1 MRIGIAA
8 PGKLKHPGAIAY
20 ADDYMKRIQRITPV
34 HRVAVRVPRRQK
46 AGFDPQARDAEAQAL
61 LRSIPG
67 GAVIAA
73 LDVEGRKFD
82 SHSFLL
88 WLVGLIEGGTRDL
101 VFVIGGP
108 DGLDNSVIERS
119 NYRVSL
125 GPLVLPHDMA
135 EVVILE
141 QVYRAL
147 TRWKGF
153 PYHR

>member
-20 ADDYMKRIQRITPV
+20 AADYMKRIQRIMPV
-34 HRVAVRVPRRQK
+34 HRVAVRSPRRQHG
-46 AGFDPQARDAEAQAL
+46 GFDRAARSAEADRLLQAIPAG
-61 LRSIPG
+61 SI
-67 GAVIAA
+67 VCA
-73 LDVEGRKFD
+73 LDVEGKSFD

-88 WLVGLIEGGTRDL
+88 WLVGLIEGGSRDL

-108 DGLDNSVIERS
+108 DGLDQSVIDAS

-135 EVVILE
+135 EVVLLE

>member
-1 MRIGIAA
+1 LRISIAA

-20 ADDYMKRIQRITPV
+20 ADDYMKRIQRIMPV
-34 HRVAVRVPRRQK
+34 HRVPVRSPRRRHG
-46 AGFDPQARDAEAQAL
+46 GFDRAARSAEADNL
-61 LRSIPG
+61 LRSIPAG
-67 GAVIAA
+67 SVVCA
-73 LDVEGRKFD
+73 LDVEGRVFD

-88 WLVGLIEGGTRDL
+88 WLVGLIESGTRDL

-108 DGLDNSVIERS
+108 DGLEHHVIEAS

-135 EVVILE
+135 EVVLLE
-141 QVYRAL
+141 QIYRAL